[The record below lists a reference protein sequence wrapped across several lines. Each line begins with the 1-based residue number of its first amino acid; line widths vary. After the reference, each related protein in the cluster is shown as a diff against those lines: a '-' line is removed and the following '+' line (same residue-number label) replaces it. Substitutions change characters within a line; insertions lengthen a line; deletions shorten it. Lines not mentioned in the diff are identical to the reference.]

1 MRFSENLLI
10 ARIVLAAV
18 IVLSLVFGGGGA
30 LMDRRI
36 AAEAQFNADSE
47 SISAELN
54 EMRSNA
60 VVLCSIAAKYKTA
73 NQTFISDLNAAV
85 ALLDE
90 AKDVSSRHQAS
101 LKLDSAV
108 ENVYSNLTGLQLGDM
123 DAQDARYAYKNFTSA
138 QLRIEHDGYNA
149 LAEEFNRDLGRFP
162 ANLLGALRG
171 VRPLGLFR

>member
-73 NQTFISDLNAAV
+73 NQSFISDLNAAV

-108 ENVYSNLTGLQLGDM
+108 ENVYSNLTGLKLGDM

-149 LAEEFNRDLGRFP
+149 LAEEFNNDLSRFP

-171 VRPLGLFR
+171 VKPLGLFR